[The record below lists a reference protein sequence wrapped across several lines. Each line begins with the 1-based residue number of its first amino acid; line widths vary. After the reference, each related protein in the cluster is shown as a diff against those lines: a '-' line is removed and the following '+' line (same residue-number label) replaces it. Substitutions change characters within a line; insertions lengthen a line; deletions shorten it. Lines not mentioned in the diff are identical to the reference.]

1 MSFDTFKVLEDNFRS
16 YDVRGV
22 FPDEIDASTAYAIAQ
37 AFLKY
42 NPAKRVVIGHDQRQ
56 SVPELKEGLIQGF
69 LHAGVDVWDIGQV
82 TTDMTYF
89 ASWKYLSDQGIQG
102 AIMITA
108 SHMPAEFNGFK
119 FITKDLKP
127 IGKGSGMEELYSLAS
142 EINEIGPLNSA
153 ARRTVIK
160 KNILADYLEFLM
172 KFVDKEKIKPLKVVM
187 DAGNGVAGPIARE
200 VFRPFG
206 LDITEMYFEPD
217 STFPNH
223 EANPI
228 LPENRKD
235 IIEKV
240 KEVGADLGIAWDADA
255 DRAYFIDEKG
265 NFVHGDF
272 ATALLSILFL
282 KKTPGANIVY
292 DLRAS
297 NVVPDTIKKY
307 GGVPHMQKVGHS
319 HIKKMMRETDSVFG
333 GEVSGHYYFSD
344 NHFMDNGFIP
354 ALMILQLLSE
364 SGKPLSEFIRDLG
377 EYYVSGEI
385 NSEVKDRKKVIEVL
399 KDKYADANQTF
410 LDGISIEYSD
420 WRCNIRPSAND
431 PVIRL
436 NLEANSQK
444 LMEEKRDEV
453 LEIIRNN

>member
-1 MSFDTFKVLEDNFRS
+1 M
-16 YDVRGV
+16 
-22 FPDEIDASTAYAIAQ
+22 
-37 AFLKY
+37 
-42 NPAKRVVIGHDQRQ
+42 GHDQRQ
-56 SVPELKEGLIQGF
+56 SIPQLKEGLIQGF
-69 LHAGVDVWDIGQV
+69 LDAGVDVWDIGQV

-102 AIMITA
+102 AVMITA

-119 FITKDLKP
+119 FITKELKP
-127 IGKGSGMEELYSLAS
+127 IGKGSGMEELYSLAV
-142 EINEIGPLNSA
+142 EIKENGP
-153 ARRTVIK
+153 VISPK
-160 KNILADYLEFLM
+160 KGKVIEKNILTDYLEFVWS
-172 KFVDKEKIKPLKVVM
+172 FVDRNKIKPLKVVM
-187 DAGNGVAGPIARE
+187 DTGNGVAGPIARE
-200 VFRPFG
+200 VFAPFG
-206 LDITEMYFEPD
+206 LNITEMYFEPD

-240 KEVGADLGIAWDADA
+240 KELGADLGIAWDADA

-265 NFVHGDF
+265 NFIHGDF
-272 ATALLSILFL
+272 TTALLSIEFL
-282 KKTPGANIVY
+282 EKNPGAHIVY

-297 NVVPDTIKKY
+297 KVVADTIKKH
-307 GGVPHMQKVGHS
+307 GGVAHIQKVGHS

-333 GEVSGHYYFSD
+333 GEVSGHYYFAA
-344 NHFMDNGFIP
+344 NHYMDNGFIP
-354 ALMILQLLSE
+354 PLIMLQLLSA
-364 SGKPLSEFIRDLG
+364 SGKPLSEFIKDLG

-385 NSEVKDRKKVIEVL
+385 NSTVKDRDGVIAVL
-399 KDKYADANQTF
+399 KDKYADAKVSF
-410 LDGISIEYSD
+410 LDGISIDYPD

-436 NLEANSQK
+436 NLEAKSQE

-453 LEIIRNN
+453 LEVIRNN